1 MTDAITDSAGLSGP
15 VSEAPKPRKR
25 TAASTSTRA
34 TKKAAEKAPVEIK
47 NVEISSNDDNLTDK
61 NNQTVIATPKKP
73 KTSKVS
79 NSFTKETGVISS
91 GAADIFLENKN
102 NTEDK
107 HSDLDT
113 VALWSEKSIRWGDL
127 GSLTRGYN
135 IVKKEAAEK
144 WLTRNGIRQATP
156 EEVATHYGK

>member
-34 TKKAAEKAPVEIK
+34 TKKTAEKAPVEIT
-47 NVEISSNDDNLTDK
+47 NVEISSQEDSTIDK
-61 NNQTVIATPKKP
+61 DGQVVIATPKKARAP
-73 KTSKVS
+73 KVS

-102 NTEDK
+102 NTENK
-107 HSDLDT
+107 KEDLES
-113 VALWSEKSIRWGDL
+113 VAIWSEKSIRWGDL

-156 EEVATHYGK
+156 EEVAIHYGK